1 MEKLK
6 TQPRLQEPD
15 LLYEK
20 LLRLHH
26 GRPLE
31 ESLRIHS
38 KLVFLLANHIGD
50 DQVVLEAIERIG
62 RDFPP
67 EPGRVRHGSAG
78 REKIGSAAALFSPLT
93 LRGVTFKNRIFVSPM
108 CQYSSR
114 DGLPTDWHLVH
125 LGSRAVGGA
134 ALVMV
139 EATAVSPEGRISP
152 QDSGVW
158 SDAHAE
164 AFRPI
169 TAFVREQGS
178 VPGLQIAHAGRKA
191 STSRPWEGDR
201 PLGPTEEGWEP
212 IGPSAIPFDE
222 GYATPRE
229 MTLADIDAVVDRFA
243 SAAHRAVAAG
253 FRVVEIHMA
262 HGYLM
267 HEFLSPLSNHRS
279 DRYGG
284 SFENRTRLPL
294 RVARAVRESLPEEMP
309 LFVRISAT
317 DWVEGGWDLDQSVA
331 LAREFRACGVDLVDC
346 SSGALVPCHVPAG
359 PGYQVPF
366 AVAIRRE
373 AEIPTGAVGLIT
385 GAAQADTIVRT
396 GQADA
401 VFLAREFLRN
411 PLWPL
416 HAAREL
422 RATVSWPAQYERARV

>member
-1 MEKLK
+1 MEKLM
-6 TQPRLQEPD
+6 TEPRLQRPD

-20 LLRLHH
+20 LLSLHH

-31 ESLRIHS
+31 ESLRMHS
-38 KLVFLLANHIGD
+38 KLVLLLANHIGE

-62 RDFPP
+62 RDYPP
-67 EPGRVRHGSAG
+67 ESRRVRHGSAG
-78 REKIGSAAALFSPLT
+78 REQIGSASALFSPLT
-93 LRGVTFKNRIFVSPM
+93 LRGVTFKNRVFVSPM

-114 DGLPTDWHLVH
+114 EGLATNWHLVH
-125 LGSRAVGGA
+125 LGSKAVGGA

-152 QDSGVW
+152 QDSGIW
-158 SDAHAE
+158 SDAHTE

-169 TAFVREQGS
+169 TAFIREQYA

-201 PLGPTEEGWEP
+201 PLAPSEGGWEP
-212 IGPSAIPFDE
+212 VGPSPIPFDE

-229 MTLADIDAVVDRFA
+229 LTLVEVDGVVDQFA
-243 SAAHRAVAAG
+243 AASRRAVAAG

-262 HGYLM
+262 HGYLI
-267 HEFLSPLSNHRS
+267 HEFLSPLSNHRK

-284 SFENRTRLPL
+284 SFENRTRLAL
-294 RVARAVRESLPEEMP
+294 RVARTVRESLPDEMP
-309 LFVRISAT
+309 LFVRISAS
-317 DWVEGGWDLDQSVA
+317 DWVESGWDLEQSIS
-331 LAREFRACGVDLVDC
+331 LARELRACGVDLVDC
-346 SSGALVPCHVPAG
+346 SSGGIVPCKVPAG

-366 AVAIRRE
+366 AAAIRRE
-373 AEIPTGAVGLIT
+373 AEIPTGAVGFIT
-385 GAAQADTIVRT
+385 GATQADTIVRT

-401 VFLAREFLRN
+401 VFLAREFLRQ
-411 PLWPL
+411 PQWPL

-422 RATVSWPAQYERARV
+422 KVTVPWPAQYERARF

>member
-1 MEKLK
+1 MKKLK
-6 TQPRLQEPD
+6 TEPRLQDSD
-15 LLYEK
+15 LLFEK
-20 LLRLHH
+20 LARLHE
-26 GRPLE
+26 GRTVE

-50 DQVVLEAIERIG
+50 DQVVLEAIDRIG
-62 RDFPP
+62 RDHPP
-67 EPGRVRHGSAG
+67 EAMRARPAPAG
-78 REKIGSAAALFSPLT
+78 TVSAAPTGTLFSPLT
-93 LRGVTFKNRIFVSPM
+93 LRGVIFKNRIFVSPM

-114 DGLPTDWHLVH
+114 DGLATDWHLVH

-158 SDAHAE
+158 SDAHTE

-169 TAFVREQGS
+169 TAFVRGQGAI
-178 VPGLQIAHAGRKA
+178 PGLQIAHAGRKA
-191 STSRPWEGDR
+191 STSRPWEGNR
-201 PLGPTEEGWEP
+201 PLAPNEGGWEP
-212 IGPSAIPFDE
+212 IGPSPIPFDK
-222 GYATPRE
+222 GYSMPRE
-229 MTLADIDAVVDRFA
+229 MTLADIDLAVDRFA
-243 SAAHRAVAAG
+243 SAARRAVTAG

-279 DRYGG
+279 DLYGG
-284 SFENRTRLPL
+284 VFENRTRLPL
-294 RVARAVRESLPEEMP
+294 LVARTVRQTIPEEMP

-317 DWVEGGWDLDQSVA
+317 DWVEGGWDLSQSIR
-331 LAREFRACGVDLVDC
+331 LAQAFRACGVDLVDC
-346 SSGALVPCHVPAG
+346 SSGALVPCRIPMG

-366 AVAIRRE
+366 AAAIRRE

-385 GAAQADTIVRT
+385 NAAQADTIIRT
-396 GQADA
+396 RQADA
-401 VFLAREFLRN
+401 VFLAREFLRQPN
-411 PLWPL
+411 WPL

-422 RATVSWPAQYERARV
+422 GVTISWPPQYERARL